1 MLRELQTIIHKPAD
15 AMNKSAE
22 DVVITGMGVVKNA
35 ANGTFEFP
43 AAETA
48 ADIFLVDKERI
59 ATGIMAGY
67 EGSLSDYYEEY
78 ITVKAGEYA
87 KLIKYVAGERFA
99 TDQVADIETTIA
111 GWTAGDR
118 LAVDATGMWVKASK
132 PSIYVFKGKYVDCG
146 KYTMALIE
154 VSDTAQ

>member
-22 DVVITGMGVVKNA
+22 DVVITGMGVIKNA
-35 ANGTFEFP
+35 DGTFEFP
-43 AAETA
+43 AAATG

-59 ATGIMAGY
+59 ATGMMAGY
-67 EGSLSDYYEEY
+67 DGQLSDYYEEFV
-78 ITVKAGEYA
+78 TVKGGEFA

-99 TDQVADIETTIA
+99 TDQVTGLDALVPGKALEVGADGKWVA
-111 GWTAGDR
+111 
-118 LAVDATGMWVKASK
+118 ATGK
-132 PSIYVFKGKYVDCG
+132 SIYIFKGQYLDCG
-146 KYTMALIE
+146 KYPMALIE